1 MEYNSESNRASNFKI
16 GQVRGRFELRSAIT
30 PSIVQHK
37 VRLLINRNYSK
48 IREEYDS
55 SINYLT
61 G

>member
-1 MEYNSESNRASNFKI
+1 MEYNSESNHASNFKI
-16 GQVRGRFELRSAIT
+16 GQVQGRFELRSTIT

-37 VRLLINRNYSK
+37 VRLLINHNYSK
-48 IREEYDS
+48 IQEECDS